1 MDIASQGESARSSR
15 SRSIATIRR
24 HLMAAAIAAASSF
37 GALAYAQAPVA
48 MPPRM
53 TVPVAAQ
60 WTTPGAA
67 MPQPAF
73 AGAPG
78 TQVNVVPVQ
87 FAPPAATERPLDS
100 RIAAMPA
107 TTEEM
112 QIIHH
117 RSRLLITNQPTW
129 RISVTDPAICE
140 VVQYSPTEL
149 AVLGIGL
156 GSTDVWL
163 WFEGSD
169 TPLMYSVTVVRDPSL
184 DDQRRIEFGK
194 LERRLQVLY
203 PNSKVYLIPL
213 SRKIIVRGQARDPEE
228 ASRIMQV
235 VRDEL
240 INQQGDLF
248 LNGYANN
255 IATVS
260 TNTFND
266 FLSGFVVNELQV
278 PGEYQVSMRV
288 RIAEVS
294 RSEARSYG
302 LDWSA
307 AIHDARYVVTQSFAA
322 AAPVL
327 TGIFN
332 NGQVA
337 VALEALASNGTAKIL
352 SDATLVTL
360 SGEPASFLAGGEFAV
375 PSTVGLSG
383 VGVATTT
390 FRGFGTS
397 LIATP
402 TVVNDDLIRILII
415 PELSEINNANTVGG
429 VPGVNVKRVQTRVE
443 LREGQTIVLGGLF
456 ERQQSAEVTRIP
468 WLGEIPIV
476 GTYLFNRKKATEDEK
491 ELLILVTPEIVRPMD
506 AEEVPPM
513 PGWYVTHPDDF
524 DFCKLNRTEGNPDL
538 GHYQLLPYG
547 NGQGYAQDMG
557 YNFYNAPPA
566 DQQIFPAPAGV
577 YGAPGAYPAAPGGYP
592 TAPGAYPAASGSYPG
607 APSMMPAPNSAPP
620 AQSGAPY
627 YAPPVQNGG
636 APYAPP
642 ASPETTVEPRAVPA
656 PQLTT
661 PPSPV
666 SQSLSRLSRPSRAI
680 QQASAVKPASNSP
693 QRQSVIDRYGRR

>member
-1 MDIASQGESARSSR
+1 MEYATQGETARPPVKAAGAGRAQRSSC
-15 SRSIATIRR
+15 SSSIAMLGRR
-24 HLMAAAIAAASSF
+24 LAAAAVVAATSLDVAVH
-37 GALAYAQAPVA
+37 AQVPLAA
-48 MPPRM
+48 PPRM
-53 TVPVAAQ
+53 TLPVAAQ
-60 WTTPGAA
+60 WTAPGAVVS
-67 MPQPAF
+67 QSAF
-73 AGAPG
+73 VGAPG
-78 TQVNVVPVQ
+78 AQVQVAPVQ
-87 FAPPAATERPLDS
+87 FAPPAATERPLDP
-100 RIAAMPA
+100 RIAAMPV
-107 TTEEM
+107 TTEQM

-156 GSTDVWL
+156 GTTDVWL

-169 TPLMYSVTVVRDPSL
+169 TPLMYSVTVIRDPSL
-184 DDQRRIEFGK
+184 DEQRRIDFGK

-228 ASRIMQV
+228 AARIMQV

-248 LNGYANN
+248 LGGYYNNFAN
-255 IATVS
+255 VS

-278 PGEYQVSMRV
+278 PGEYQVMMRV

-294 RSEARSYG
+294 RSQARTYG

-307 AIHDARYVVTQSFAA
+307 AINDARYVVTQSFAT

-337 VALEALASNGTAKIL
+337 VALEALASNGYAKII

-360 SGEPASFLAGGEFAV
+360 SGEPAAFLAGGEFAV

-402 TVVNDDLIRILII
+402 TVVNDDLIRITII

-468 WLGEIPIV
+468 WLGELPVV
-476 GTYLFNRKKATEDEK
+476 GTYIFNKKKATEDEK
-491 ELLILVTPEIVRPMD
+491 ELLIIVTPEIVRPMD

-524 DFCKLNRTEGNPDL
+524 DLFKFNRTEGNPDL

-557 YNFYNAPPA
+557 YNFYNPPPA
-566 DQQIFPAPAGV
+566 DQQIFPAASGV
-577 YGAPGAYPAAPGGYP
+577 YGAPGSYPAGSSQMLPAAPNYSTPTQNGY
-592 TAPGAYPAASGSYPG
+592 GA
-607 APSMMPAPNSAPP
+607 
-620 AQSGAPY
+620 
-627 YAPPVQNGG
+627 PVQNDSSPYAPMPQNGA

-642 ASPETTVEPRAVPA
+642 AAEDTTVEPRATPT
-656 PQLTT
+656 PQLA
-661 PPSPV
+661 PSPIGPT
-666 SQSLSRLSRPSRAI
+666 SSRLSQPSRSI
-680 QQASAVKPASNSP
+680 QQASGVKPAASSP
-693 QRQSVIDRYGRR
+693 QRQSVIDRFRRR